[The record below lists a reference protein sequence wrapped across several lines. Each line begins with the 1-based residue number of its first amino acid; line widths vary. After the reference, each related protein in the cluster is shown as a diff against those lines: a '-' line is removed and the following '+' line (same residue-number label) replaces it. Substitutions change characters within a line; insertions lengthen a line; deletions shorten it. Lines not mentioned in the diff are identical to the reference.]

1 MDENIKNKIL
11 EFAAKANRYFT
22 FGYSDIIYES
32 TISNFA
38 QFLIEN
44 NLFEKNNNLA
54 IPVCFIEKFFEDES
68 ELEKF
73 KKDAFSARG
82 SRENYKIKVDIE
94 SETILDPE
102 DIPNLNSLVIDFNKE
117 ETEEYSGVF
126 WEKVKEA
133 NELDGE
139 YPSDFSTG
147 YFYSYYSEFE
157 LIDAKYAGEIYLD
170 ICREYI
176 EEKFDTEKEEIVN
189 SLRFD
194 IEKQFKLYGKDMAL
208 AIKNSDDNNLK
219 KDIAI
224 SYYASDDDSLSDN
237 VIDTMGELF
246 KLINKTTE
254 GSKPEL
260 ILSIPKEIIKLWGIK
275 SGRFYENAPWDL
287 FRLGPQHLFLEGRI
301 MKHCV
306 GTYSEYAKAIIEGEA
321 EIWSLR
327 SREGN
332 PQFTFEIDGIWNNMN
347 NELREK
353 SIRQIKGK
361 GNRLPGFASKSAEE
375 ITLEDEV
382 IFLFCLFRDMGI
394 SLKKVSDISP
404 QIQYLGLS

>member
-126 WEKVKEA
+126 WEKVKED
-133 NELDGE
+133 NDLDGE
-139 YPSDFSTG
+139 PPSDFSTG
-147 YFYSYYSEFE
+147 YLYSYYSEYE

-189 SLRFD
+189 SLLFD
-194 IEKQFKLYGKDMAL
+194 IEKQFILHGKDMAL
-208 AIKNSDDNNLK
+208 VIKNSDDDNLK
-219 KDIAI
+219 KQIAI

-246 KLINKTTE
+246 KLIKKDKPE
-254 GSKPEL
+254 SKPEL
-260 ILSIPKEIIKLWGIK
+260 IISIPKEIIKLWGIK

-306 GTYSEYAKAIIEGEA
+306 GTYSEYAKGIIEGWA

>member
-1 MDENIKNKIL
+1 M
-11 EFAAKANRYFT
+11 
-22 FGYSDIIYES
+22 
-32 TISNFA
+32 
-38 QFLIEN
+38 
-44 NLFEKNNNLA
+44 
-54 IPVCFIEKFFEDES
+54 
-68 ELEKF
+68 
-73 KKDAFSARG
+73 
-82 SRENYKIKVDIE
+82 
-94 SETILDPE
+94 
-102 DIPNLNSLVIDFNKE
+102 IDFNKE

-126 WEKVKEA
+126 WEKVKED
-133 NELDGE
+133 NDLDGE
-139 YPSDFSTG
+139 PPSDFSTG
-147 YFYSYYSEFE
+147 YLYSYYSEYE

-189 SLRFD
+189 SLLFD
-194 IEKQFKLYGKDMAL
+194 IEKQFILHGKDMAL
-208 AIKNSDDNNLK
+208 VIKNSDDDNLK
-219 KDIAI
+219 KQIAI

-246 KLINKTTE
+246 KLIKKDKPE
-254 GSKPEL
+254 SKPEL
-260 ILSIPKEIIKLWGIK
+260 IISIPKEIIKLWGIK

-306 GTYSEYAKAIIEGEA
+306 GTYSEYAKGIIEGWA